1 MGGRLMQRLKHM
13 MFIIWIVLLGLGLTA
28 AVGQAADVDVFVE
41 GAFTD
46 TTLDVYLYADI
57 NGPNLLSFGVK
68 LTYSSPLSVTSAEK
82 NENDWYLGS
91 ETYMDPEINS
101 GDVVVI
107 GGKLDPSNP
116 TEGVGGTRTLL
127 GVVKFSHSDPSA
139 DFASLLGITY
149 GRGDGTGDYK
159 NFVATD
165 GTVMDDINVSF
176 GAIRVYERGDANADT
191 LVDFQDMLAVR
202 YYTQNGGPDHPWY
215 NCDAN
220 DRIDFQDM
228 LCIKA
233 KTQ

>member
-1 MGGRLMQRLKHM
+1 MKTHGKFLAIMLVM
-13 MFIIWIVLLGLGLTA
+13 AVFISA
-28 AVGQAADVDVFVE
+28 SSYAADVDVFVE

-82 NENDWYLGS
+82 NENVWYLGS

-107 GGKLDPSNP
+107 GGKLDPSSP

-165 GTVMDDINVSF
+165 GTVMDATNVSF
-176 GAIRVYERGDANADT
+176 GAISVYERGDANADGVLT
-191 LVDFQDMLAVR
+191 NSDMFAVR
-202 YYTQNGGPDHPWY
+202 QLLIDNVYKVYADCN
-215 NCDAN
+215 N
-220 DRIDFQDM
+220 DGVLTNSDM
-228 LCIKA
+228 FCIRGKL
-233 KTQ
+233 